1 MKFLTLPDGEEVTQ
15 FVILYTKKGSAD
27 IGHQSLNLTC
37 VEEEPLSPCLLYTK
51 EESAGAG

>member
-1 MKFLTLPDGEEVTQ
+1 VKFLTLPDGEEVTQ